1 MNTGRDTTPPTDVTA
16 FPSSASPFG
25 VLDMVG
31 NVWQWTN
38 TFSDQHTAAAVV
50 RGGSPY
56 QPQAAPHLLFYFPS
70 TPTAYQL
77 NHHNKYLL
85 MAPSLDRSAEIGFRT
100 AADAPSDQ

>member
-1 MNTGRDTTPPTDVTA
+1 MA
-16 FPSSASPFG
+16 
-25 VLDMVG
+25 G

-56 QPQAAPHLLFYFPS
+56 EPQPSPLMLPPLPPIPINFYFPT

-85 MAPSLDRSAEIGFRT
+85 MAPSLDRSGEIGFRT
-100 AADAPSDQ
+100 AADAQQ